1 MPIHGVWAEWNSPV
15 HRRYAVLEL
24 LISSIRRDINHQPRA
39 NLSLELITEY
49 AESVKRGDSFP
60 PIKVVRD
67 KDGVYWC
74 WNGHH
79 RLNAFEQAGKKTIPV
94 DISEGSERDAF
105 RLSLGANADN
115 GLRRSN
121 DDKRRAVTLA
131 LKDEEFVKLSDSAI
145 SELCAVD
152 RQTVANVRSEME
164 SACEIRTLKNRVGKD
179 GKEYKVKESKP
190 KAEEPKKKPKLYGVT
205 EEVGSLEGEPAATKA
220 GKAAEPVAQDEPPA
234 RPLVNPTKDKH
245 GNQIPTNLVPIF
257 ADPVWGEIDG
267 TCSKLTQ
274 LLDKAAKSPG
284 GYFLTKDMEDK
295 NGSHRLT
302 SFEHAKNSI
311 HHCRPYGVCPGCGG
325 DGCKHCYQKGY
336 LCKLTYKQVEG
347 VVS

>member
-1 MPIHGVWAEWNSPV
+1 MWAEWNSPV

-67 KDGVYWC
+67 KDGNYWC

-205 EEVGSLEGEPAATKA
+205 EEVGSLEGEHAATKA
-220 GKAAEPVAQDEPPA
+220 GKAAEPEETDTQPA
-234 RPLVNPTKDKH
+234 RPLVNPTKDKK

-257 ADPVWGEIDG
+257 SDPVWGEIDA
-267 TCSKLTQ
+267 TASKLTT
-274 LLDKAAKSPG
+274 LIDRAAKGPG
-284 GYFLTKDMEDK
+284 GYFLGRDLESKGEDK
-295 NGSHRLT
+295 RLT
-302 SFEHAKNSI
+302 SFETAKRQLFL
-311 HHCRPYGVCPGCGG
+311 CRPYGVCPSCLGKGCAA
-325 DGCKHCYQKGY
+325 CYEKGY
-336 LCKLTYKQVEG
+336 LAKLVYKQVEG
-347 VVS
+347 AVKS